1 MKKTPLTVGQ
11 AVVSRAG
18 RDEGR
23 MFLVLALS
31 GEYALVADGADRKAV
46 LVAVGEGSV
55 VVERLPGN
63 ACLVGYRLQTRN
75 ILRRVFSRSATACK
89 LVTFCP
95 EFSGGRPPFSLGVI
109 RTRHPRR

>member
-31 GEYALVADGADRKAV
+31 GEYALVADGALRKV
-46 LVAVGEGSV
+46 GKPKKKKIRHLKPVAWPAEAAAARLAAGEK
-55 VVERLPGN
+55 VEDYEVREWL
-63 ACLVGYRLQTRN
+63 
-75 ILRRVFSRSATACK
+75 SAI
-89 LVTFCP
+89 VP
-95 EFSGGRPPFSLGVI
+95 HEEG
-109 RTRHPRR
+109 